1 MKLRQGQ
8 FSFLPD
14 LSDDDIRVQAQYA
27 IDNGWAVSVEYSD
40 DPHPRNTYWEMWG
53 HPMFDNPDAAAV
65 VFEVNECRKE
75 HGGKYI
81 RVIAFDSTPGWESI
95 RMSFIVNRPATE
107 PGFRLVRQEAEGRVV
122 RYTIESY
129 ATREPEG
136 LRYA

>member
-81 RVIAFDSTPGWESI
+81 RVIAFDASPGWESI